1 MGDVERNDCLRTN
14 GGVFGGGE
22 RGGASE
28 WVCVCVCERERERD
42 GKKSLTLSLIQNEL
56 QMPSKKYKSHVTSA
70 TPLRPLKK
78 SLWDGFINTKK
89 GYQ

>member
-1 MGDVERNDCLRTN
+1 
-14 GGVFGGGE
+14 
-22 RGGASE
+22 
-28 WVCVCVCERERERD
+28 
-42 GKKSLTLSLIQNEL
+42 L

-78 SLWDGFINTKK
+78 SLWDGFIDTKK

>member
-1 MGDVERNDCLRTN
+1 MGDIERNDCLRTN

-22 RGGASE
+22 RERGG
-28 WVCVCVCERERERD
+28 
-42 GKKSLTLSLIQNEL
+42 GKKSLSLSLIQNEL

-78 SLWDGFINTKK
+78 SL
-89 GYQ
+89 

>member
-1 MGDVERNDCLRTN
+1 MGDIERNDCLRTN

-22 RGGASE
+22 R
-28 WVCVCVCERERERD
+28 EREGG
-42 GKKSLTLSLIQNEL
+42 GKKSLSLSLIQNEL

-78 SLWDGFINTKK
+78 SLWDGFIDTKK